1 MYSLFPLLFAN
12 TNILTEKRVNVETID
27 GLPLL
32 YKKKFFTIDSKW
44 WIWYFY
50 NELFW
55 KKKNRE
61 KLMANLLTTQ
71 PP

>member
-32 YKKKFFTIDSKW
+32 YKKKVFYYWQQMMDMVFLQ
-44 WIWYFY
+44 WIILK
-50 NELFW
+50 E
-55 KKKNRE
+55 KKSGE
-61 KLMANLLTTQ
+61 ADG
-71 PP
+71 

>member
-32 YKKKFFTIDSKW
+32 YKKKSF
-44 WIWYFY
+44 
-50 NELFW
+50 L
-55 KKKNRE
+55 
-61 KLMANLLTTQ
+61 LLTVSDGYGIFTMNYYERKKSGEADG
-71 PP
+71 

>member
-32 YKKKFFTIDSKW
+32 YKKSF
-44 WIWYFY
+44 
-50 NELFW
+50 L
-55 KKKNRE
+55 
-61 KLMANLLTTQ
+61 LLTVNDGYGIFTMNYFERKKIGRS
-71 PP
+71 